1 MHDHWWIRA
10 IQIVLCGCCKI
21 QNIYFTILIFYI
33 SFIVCSHSPASDRNG
48 QMIISNTNW
57 RYRIVNRKKKSKSL
71 STELQNRPNFHDDE
85 LKPNCHLDRAIVM
98 GRASNSFTLSMTKDE
113 SEFGASVYVCGV
125 CVCRN
130 LSATRTMGVVLTI
143 CDAWMVR
150 YGKYWLWCGWMPS
163 PPQRKSERWRLMQF
177 RKIWTCEEACVN
189 DADLIMFAFIYQ
201 FMPVCEFINRFS

>member
-1 MHDHWWIRA
+1 MAKWSSATQTEDIALLIEKKNQNRSLRSFK
-10 IQIVLCGCCKI
+10 IVR
-21 QNIYFTILIFYI
+21 T
-33 SFIVCSHSPASDRNG
+33 ST
-48 QMIISNTNW
+48 MTNW
-57 RYRIVNRKKKSKSL
+57 NQTVISIERL
-71 STELQNRPNFHDDE
+71 WWAEQ
-85 LKPNCHLDRAIVM
+85 A
-98 GRASNSFTLSMTKDE
+98 TLSLCPWRKMK
-113 SEFGASVYVCGV
+113 VNLVRQYMCVV